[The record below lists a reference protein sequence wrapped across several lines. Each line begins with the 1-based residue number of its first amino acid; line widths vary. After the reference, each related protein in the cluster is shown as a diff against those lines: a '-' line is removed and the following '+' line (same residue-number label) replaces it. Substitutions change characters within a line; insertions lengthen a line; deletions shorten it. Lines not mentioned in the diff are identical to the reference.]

1 MRAGLLSVVVVLAL
15 AAVAVAA
22 AVSSVLLPAG
32 VSFGGIESVRGGLL
46 VSGYEATGQDCR
58 WLVVDPVWLRVRSS
72 LQANCS
78 RPPIAAESVVPIEF
92 PIKGTNSDNLRI
104 ARPSRDGRRFSLG
117 PVVMTYAS
125 VSNTHLEWTY
135 GPGTLW
141 VYDVATRHGP
151 EVLDVSTATGRVVRA
166 VRMPS
171 LSEPLLA
178 ADADGL
184 WIAASP
190 ETGAGAPAPI
200 YQLGLTATAPR
211 IELRGGYATLWLV
224 AAGHTAWADIGTLP
238 HHGSASTPVR
248 QQIWRFDGTAT
259 AARDL
264 ASATGLNAYPN
275 SPVLQPGSQALWA
288 ISLVPNHGDYRMC
301 LHAQLVRID
310 AHTGRQTVTRTISIV
325 DQSCLPVQGQAF
337 VHGAFYF
344 LSPYIND
351 TLRTTLY
358 RLQP

>member
-1 MRAGLLSVVVVLAL
+1 VRVALPSIVVVLAL

-46 VSGYEATGQDCR
+46 VSGYEATGHDCK
-58 WLVVDPVWLRVRSS
+58 WLVVDPVSLRVRSS
-72 LQANCS
+72 LRANCS
-78 RPPIAAESVVPIEF
+78 RPPIAAKPVVPIEF

-104 ARPSRDGRRFSLG
+104 AHLSRDGGRPALG
-117 PVVMTYAS
+117 PVVMTYSS

-135 GPGTLW
+135 GPHTLW
-141 VYDVATRHGP
+141 VYDVATRGGP
-151 EVLDVSTATGRVVRA
+151 EVLDVSSATGKVVRA
-166 VRMPS
+166 VRMPA

-190 ETGAGAPAPI
+190 ETGAGTPAPI
-200 YQLGLTATAPR
+200 YRLAPTATAPS
-211 IELRGGYATLWLV
+211 IVHRGGYATLWLV
-224 AAGHTAWADIGTLP
+224 AAGHTVWADIGTLP
-238 HHGSASTPVR
+238 HRGSASTPVR
-248 QQIWRFDGTAT
+248 QEIWRFDGTAT
-259 AARDL
+259 TGHAL

-275 SPVLQPGSQALWA
+275 SPVLQPGAHALWT
-288 ISLVPNHGDYRMC
+288 ISLVPDQGDYRLC

-310 AHTGRQTVTRTISIV
+310 ANTGRQTVTRTLSIV

-337 VHGAFYF
+337 VHGSFYF